1 MMATAGFNQEV
12 MESTWDGVGQY
23 IQLISGIAILLVV
36 LYNPDGVAAEWARTF
51 RHLKR
56 TKKFGESYFIK
67 LSDVSE
73 PVDEDHDQR
82 VIPKTLVVEGLTVR
96 YGAVTAVDQV
106 GFTLE
111 PGQVTGLIGPNGAGK
126 TSLIDALT
134 GFTRSSG
141 TVTIDGR
148 DISGLGPAGRVKT
161 GMVRSF
167 QSLELFEDTTVFENL
182 SVAADPQD
190 LGSYFRDLVW
200 PVIPKF
206 GPQVVRAIEEFEL
219 DQDLHREVSDLSYGK
234 RRLLAIARAVA
245 MHPSV
250 LLLDEPAAG
259 LSSVESVELARVVR
273 RLADDWGMAILVVE
287 HDMNFVMG
295 VCDRVVVLDFG
306 RMIANGTPAEV
317 RNDPAVIAAYLGV
330 ETDDERDIRSADAHS
345 GAHSRRWTVTD
356 TVDPSVSISDTSP
369 YAVSRIPNLLETRRL
384 KAGYLGREVVSGVNL
399 TVRPGE
405 VVCLLGPN
413 GAGKTTT
420 LLTIAG
426 ELAPVDGLV
435 MFGNVP
441 TFTPMYQRVRN
452 GIGLVTEER
461 LVFTKMSTRDNLRIG
476 GGSVE
481 QRARTVPR
489 ARAAPRRARRHA
501 VGRRA
506 ADGGAVAGLSRDP
519 KLLLADEL
527 SLGLAPMIV
536 DRLLGAVRKA
546 ADERGIGAL
555 IVEQHARKALKY
567 SDRMYLMS
575 RGQIRMEMTSAEAL
589 TRLDEIEEAY
599 LAGTSESEEDHIE
612 RKRRKDVRKAWG
624 RMRVREREL
633 RRLTATQVSR
643 RHTSE
648 DDSIL
653 DRDQQR
659 REWQMR
665 ARRGRKY

>member
-1 MMATAGFNQEV
+1 M
-12 MESTWDGVGQY
+12 
-23 IQLISGIAILLVV
+23 
-36 LYNPDGVAAEWARTF
+36 
-51 RHLKR
+51 
-56 TKKFGESYFIK
+56 
-67 LSDVSE
+67 
-73 PVDEDHDQR
+73 
-82 VIPKTLVVEGLTVR
+82 R
-96 YGAVTAVDQV
+96 YGAVTAVDHV

-148 DISGLGPAGRVKT
+148 DISGSGPAGRVKA

-330 ETDDERDIRSADAHS
+330 ETDDEREIRSAAPHS
-345 GAHSRRWTVTD
+345 GRHRRRWTVTD
-356 TVDPSVSISDTSP
+356 TVDPSVSVSDTSP
-369 YAVSRIPNLLETRRL
+369 YAVSRTPNLLETRGL

-413 GAGKTTT
+413 GAGKSTT

-452 GIGLVTEER
+452 GIGLVTEQR

-481 QRARTVPR
+481 RALELFPELE
-489 ARAAPRRARRHA
+489 ARLDVR
-501 VGRRA
+501 
-506 ADGGAVAGLSRDP
+506 GGMLSGGEQQMVALSRGLSRDP

-659 REWQMR
+659 RDWQMR